1 MHSKNRAIADIGLSR
16 SIEGATGTD
25 GASGIEMNMLKCV
38 GVQWMRKTHT
48 QKHLIHLLWGC
59 RSMQLYKSL

>member
-1 MHSKNRAIADIGLSR
+1 MRSKNRTIADIGLSR

-38 GVQWMRKTHT
+38 GVQWMRETHTHT
-48 QKHLIHLLWGC
+48 QTFNPSTFRMLEHAAV
-59 RSMQLYKSL
+59 

>member
-1 MHSKNRAIADIGLSR
+1 MRSKNRAIADIGLSR

-38 GVQWMRKTHT
+38 GVQWMRETHT
-48 QKHLIHLLWGC
+48 HTNI
-59 RSMQLYKSL
+59 